1 MSRRKLFDLLDNTTQ
16 KLPANQQ
23 FCVDVMSAIER
34 KNVLEHQK
42 GSQWYK
48 PSSLHCLRR
57 MYFTRIGADEDVSN
71 TEYKSIGMADTGTR
85 RHEAIQDVLLD
96 MTRLGYDWE
105 YVDVA
110 EYVEMKQAQGKCKTL
125 IVKERVGAETKLFDT
140 ALKISFRC
148 DGIIKR
154 ISTNEY
160 YLFEFK
166 NVASFKFNSIEDEI
180 LEQHHNQVICYCT
193 ALDLDKA
200 FVTYEDRNMCE
211 LKVPEIFIVT
221 PEMKE
226 ELTNRLFDCEGYV
239 ERMIP
244 APKEES
250 SHNCRW
256 CPYRS
261 ACKKVGD

>member
-1 MSRRKLFDLLDNTTQ
+1 MDNTTQ
-16 KLPANQQ
+16 KLPPNKQ
-23 FCVDVMSAIER
+23 FLVDVMSAIER
-34 KNVLEHQK
+34 KNVLDRRK
-42 GSQWYK
+42 GSKWYK
-48 PSSLHCLRR
+48 PSSLHCMRR

-96 MTRLGYDWE
+96 MVKLGYDWE

-110 EYVEMKQAQGKCKTL
+110 DYVEMKQAQGKCKTL
-125 IVKERVGAETKLFDT
+125 IVKERVGAETHLFDT

-154 ISTNEY
+154 ISTGEY

-166 NVASFKFNSIEDEI
+166 NVISFKFAHVDRV

-200 FVTYEDRNMCE
+200 FVVYENRDTTE
-211 LKVPEIFIVT
+211 LECPEIFNVT
-221 PEMKE
+221 HDMKE
-226 ELTNRLFDCEGYV
+226 QLVGRIMECEGYV
-239 ERMIP
+239 ERLIP
-244 APKEES
+244 PPKEES
-250 SHNCRW
+250 VSVCRW
-256 CPYRS
+256 CQYRTL
-261 ACKKVGD
+261 CKKVGD